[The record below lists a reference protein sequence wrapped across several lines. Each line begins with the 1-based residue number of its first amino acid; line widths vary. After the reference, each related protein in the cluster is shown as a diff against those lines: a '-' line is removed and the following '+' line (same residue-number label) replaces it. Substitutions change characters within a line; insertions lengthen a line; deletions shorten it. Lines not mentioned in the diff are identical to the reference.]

1 MSDLKVS
8 MPPAS
13 STWQSAAASGL
24 EEDPYFVTV
33 YLSTYGAA
41 LASWLLVLGAVTA
54 YCRLAAP
61 RRVYGLNADS
71 KVNFESFEQ
80 SMIVN
85 LRVFGT

>member
-1 MSDLKVS
+1 MPNATSSWQKLAANDLD
-8 MPPAS
+8 
-13 STWQSAAASGL
+13 
-24 EEDPYFVTV
+24 EDAYFLIV

-41 LASWLLVLGAVTA
+41 LGSWLLVLGVVTA